1 MDKMTLEEMKQKVY
15 SMIEEYSDDA
25 EDLTVDEDLA
35 TKMNS
40 VINQVQNELSRYKK
54 IDGYKEMEVAKGE
67 QIKLTNIDQ
76 NIYQLNIIKGVSYEP
91 IGNTILFNES
101 GLANVYYFKYPEQIT
116 ADTEDTYEF
125 ELDRD
130 ILEIMPYGVAADLLK
145 SDVSN
150 NYGQVYANRYRE
162 LIQSLDSRN
171 GMQSMYFDGG
181 LDF

>member
-54 IDGYKEMEVAKGE
+54 IDGYKEMEVTKGE

-101 GLANVYYFKYPEQIT
+101 GIANVYYFKYPEQIT
-116 ADTEDTYEF
+116 TDTEDNYEF